1 MPVARAETVVGD
13 ALWLAL
19 GVLAAYTSRMTVRT
33 RFAPSPTGYLHVG
46 GARTALFNWL
56 FARKH
61 GGVFVL
67 RVEDTDEA
75 RNTDE
80 ARQAIFDGMSW
91 LGLDWDEGPEKGGNF
106 GPYYQSERKVI
117 YDAWFQKLVD
127 AGRVYEDGGAWR
139 FRFER
144 KPVTMHDLVCGEV
157 TIDYRDESNT
167 PDMVVK
173 RSDGSYVFH
182 FVNVVDDLEME
193 ITHVIRGEDHLMN
206 TPKHLQ
212 LIEAFGGVA
221 PKYAHIPLIL
231 NPDGSKMSKR
241 DAGAA
246 VADYPRQGFL
256 SSAVVNFIALLGWN
270 PKTEREIFTLSEL
283 AELFS
288 LENVNRAPAR
298 FDLEKCKWVNQ
309 QHLLAVSVEDF
320 ATAAR
325 PFVEAAGLPISENFA
340 EVMAA
345 VKDKVRLFS
354 DVPGVVDFL
363 LQDQFACDA
372 EALAKVRGNAAVGGL
387 LLALAAAF
395 EGIGEWSADAAKEAL
410 NQVAKT
416 LGAKPGQLMFPLRV
430 ALSGRGHGPDL
441 GDMLSLLGRERCVT
455 RVREFAAML

>member
-1 MPVARAETVVGD
+1 MRS
-13 ALWLAL
+13 
-19 GVLAAYTSRMTVRT
+19 AAYTTRMKVRT

-61 GGVFVL
+61 SGVFVL

-75 RNTDE
+75 RNTEE
-80 ARQAIFDGMSW
+80 ARQAIFDGMNW
-91 LGLDWDEGPEKGGNF
+91 LGLDWDEGPEKGGNY
-106 GPYYQSERKVI
+106 GPYYQSERKEI
-117 YDAWFQKLVD
+117 YDAWFEKLVA

-212 LIEAFGGVA
+212 LIEAFGGKA
-221 PKYAHIPLIL
+221 PQYAHIPLIL

-246 VADYPRQGFL
+246 VGDYPRQGFL
-256 SSAVVNFIALLGWN
+256 PAAVVNFIALLGWN
-270 PKTEREIFTLSEL
+270 PKTEREIFTL
-283 AELFS
+283 AELVEAFS
-288 LENVNRAPAR
+288 LENVNRSPGR

-309 QHLLAVSVEDF
+309 QHLLNVSLEDF
-320 ATAAR
+320 AAAAR
-325 PFVEAAGLPISENFA
+325 PFVEAAGLTLPENHVA
-340 EVMAA
+340 VIAA
-345 VKDKVRLFS
+345 VKEKVRLFG
-354 DVPGVVDFL
+354 DVPAAVDFL
-363 LQDQFACDA
+363 LKDDFEYDA
-372 EALAKVRGNAAVGGL
+372 EAVTKVRGNAAASGF
-387 LLALAAAF
+387 LASLATAF
-395 EGIGEWSADAAKEAL
+395 EAMPEWSADAAKAAL
-410 NQVAKT
+410 AET
-416 LGAKPGQLMFPLRV
+416 ATAAGAKPGQLMFPLRV
-430 ALSGRGHGPDL
+430 ALSGRAHGPDL
-441 GDMLSLLGRERCVT
+441 GDVLDLLGKDRCVK
-455 RVREFAAML
+455 RVRDFSATL